1 MKKEQVLAKLRSCG
15 LVAVV
20 RAKDADDAMRIAE
33 ACIEGGCAGIELTYT
48 TPGVNA
54 IIEKMAREYDGTD
67 FVIGAGTVMD
77 PETARMAIL
86 SGAQYVV
93 SPYFNGDT
101 VRLCNRYRVA
111 CMPGAMSIAE
121 VVAGMEAGA
130 DIIKVFPGELFG
142 PKILKSI
149 HGPIPQ
155 AELLLDEP
163 TNHLDAE
170 SVLWLEQ
177 HLKPYPG
184 AVLAVTHDRYF
195 LDNVAEWIA
204 AGAVAVGAGG
214 SLTAGAKTGDY
225 GKITETAR
233 QFVEKIRAAR
243 GQ

>member
-20 RAKDADDAMRIAE
+20 RAKDADDAMR
-33 ACIEGGCAGIELTYT
+33 
-48 TPGVNA
+48 
-54 IIEKMAREYDGTD
+54 
-67 FVIGAGTVMD
+67 
-77 PETARMAIL
+77 
-86 SGAQYVV
+86 
-93 SPYFNGDT
+93 
-101 VRLCNRYRVA
+101 
-111 CMPGAMSIAE
+111 IAE

-155 AELLLDEP
+155 AELMP
-163 TNHLDAE
+163 TGGV
-170 SVLWLEQ
+170 S
-177 HLKPYPG
+177 
-184 AVLAVTHDRYF
+184 

>member
-1 MKKEQVLAKLRSCG
+1 MKKEQVLSRLRQCG

-20 RAKDADDAMRIAE
+20 RARDAEDALRIAE
-33 ACIEGGCAGIELTYT
+33 ACIRGGCAGIELTYT
-48 TPGVNA
+48 TPGVND
-54 IIEKMAREYDGTD
+54 IIQRMASEYAGSD

-86 SGAQYVV
+86 AGAQYVV
-93 SPYFNGDT
+93 SPYFNADT

-142 PKILKSI
+142 PKILKAI

-155 AELLLDEP
+155 AELMP
-163 TNHLDAE
+163 TGGV
-170 SVLWLEQ
+170 SV
-177 HLKPYPG
+177 
-184 AVLAVTHDRYF
+184 
-195 LDNVAEWIA
+195 DNAAEWIR

-233 QFVEKIRAAR
+233 WFIEEIQAARAAL
-243 GQ
+243 

>member
-1 MKKEQVLAKLRSCG
+1 MKKEQVLSRLRQCG

-20 RAKDADDAMRIAE
+20 RARDAEDALRIAE
-33 ACIEGGCAGIELTYT
+33 ACIRGGCAGIELTYT
-48 TPGVNA
+48 TPGVND
-54 IIEKMAREYDGTD
+54 IIQRMASEYAGSD

-86 SGAQYVV
+86 AGAQYVV
-93 SPYFNGDT
+93 SPYFNADT

-142 PKILKSI
+142 PKILKAI

-155 AELLLDEP
+155 AELMP
-163 TNHLDAE
+163 TGGV
-170 SVLWLEQ
+170 SV
-177 HLKPYPG
+177 
-184 AVLAVTHDRYF
+184 
-195 LDNVAEWIA
+195 DNAAEWIR

-214 SLTAGAKTGDY
+214 SLTAGAKPGDY

-233 QFVEKIRAAR
+233 RFIEEIQAARAAL
-243 GQ
+243 